1 MSGERLNEELN
12 KLKELEKRASEIVK
26 IAKKKSKLIYQLAFV
41 ATSELP
47 ESDEAYKIL
56 LEMVKMG
63 MLSEKTLKKVID
75 QVSRWRIIR
84 YRVENVEKEA
94 DIEEI
99 VKEIKMELM
108 KKQANIGKGD
118 DNGRGE
124 S

>member
-1 MSGERLNEELN
+1 MSGEQLNEELR

-56 LEMVKMG
+56 LEMIKMG
-63 MLSEKTLKKVID
+63 MISEKTLKKVID

-99 VKEIKMELM
+99 VREIKMELM
-108 KKQANIGKGD
+108 KKQMNIEKGGN
-118 DNGRGE
+118 NGGSE